1 MKMIATLNKE
11 DYREFNERV
20 DTLSNKGVD
29 VPHIVT
35 KLSDEQ
41 FQVELLGT
49 PDLDELDRL
58 S

>member
-20 DTLSNKGVD
+20 DTLASKGME
-29 VPHIVT
+29 VPHLVT
-35 KLSDEQ
+35 KLDDEQ

>member
-1 MKMIATLNKE
+1 MISTLSKE